1 MDPVKIL
8 AFAGSLR
15 AGSFNRKLILN
26 SQRLAPESMEMEIF
40 ALDDIPLYH
49 GDREEP
55 EMPAPVVDFKR
66 RIEAADGLLIATPEY
81 NFSFPGVLKNAIDW
95 ASRPDGGRILAG
107 KPVALQ
113 SASPGWAGGLR
124 AQLHLRQVLH
134 FFPMRVQFF
143 PEVCVGQAHHKFDG
157 DTLTDPLA
165 IENITKQLTVFVD
178 FVRQGR

>member
-81 NFSFPGVLKNAIDW
+81 NLDRKSV
-95 ASRPDGGRILAG
+95 
-107 KPVALQ
+107 V
-113 SASPGWAGGLR
+113 
-124 AQLHLRQVLH
+124 
-134 FFPMRVQFF
+134 
-143 PEVCVGQAHHKFDG
+143 
-157 DTLTDPLA
+157 
-165 IENITKQLTVFVD
+165 
-178 FVRQGR
+178 